1 MAKLIKKLCFRSYM
15 ENKAIGSREY
25 RLTWKDYGYDNL
37 MLMAVLALLLISLLA
52 WLIKGVE

>member
-1 MAKLIKKLCFRSYM
+1 M
-15 ENKAIGSREY
+15 EENNYTISSEH

-37 MLMAVLALLLISLLA
+37 LLMAVLALLFISLIA

>member
-1 MAKLIKKLCFRSYM
+1 M
-15 ENKAIGSREY
+15 ENKTVGSGEY

-37 MLMAVLALLLISLLA
+37 LLMAVFALLLLSLLA

>member
-1 MAKLIKKLCFRSYM
+1 MEENDYTIKS
-15 ENKAIGSREY
+15 EH

-52 WLIKGVE
+52 WLIKGAE

>member
-1 MAKLIKKLCFRSYM
+1 MEENDYAIKSER
-15 ENKAIGSREY
+15 

-37 MLMAVLALLLISLLA
+37 MLMAVLALLLISLLV

>member
-1 MAKLIKKLCFRSYM
+1 MEENDYTIKLER
-15 ENKAIGSREY
+15 

-37 MLMAVLALLLISLLA
+37 MLMAVFALLIISLIA